1 MHLHKFEKIWLVFGI
16 AALVLFLSVVGVS
29 AFHQGHTPSG
39 GHMRVDPEKVR
50 ETAPF
55 NQTGLR
61 QKEDGTYEVVMI
73 AQAFGYDPGK
83 IQVPAGEQVTFTAT
97 SEDVVHSFS
106 IVGTNVNMM
115 VVPGQVNHKA
125 HTFDEP
131 GTYLVV
137 CNEYCGSGHHFM
149 STEVEVVE
157 K

>member
-1 MHLHKFEKIWLVFGI
+1 MHLHKYEKNWLIFGI
-16 AALVLFLSVVGVS
+16 VALILFLSVVGVS

-39 GHMRVDPEKVR
+39 GHMKIDPEKVN

-55 NQTGLR
+55 DNPGLYQR
-61 QKEDGTYEVVMI
+61 EDGTYEVIMT
-73 AQAFGYDPGK
+73 AKAFGYDPGK
-83 IQVPAGEQVTFTAT
+83 VQVPAGKEITFTAT

-106 IVGTNVNMM
+106 IVKTNVNMM
-115 VVPGQVNHKA
+115 VVPGEINHKK

-149 STEVEVVE
+149 STEIEVIE
-157 K
+157 Q